1 MSRGRTRWRSS
12 NVSVRNSRGQLSH
25 SEDAIY
31 KLPRVL
37 ASPALKDTR
46 SRRFSAS
53 FRNWPTKHSMRQNAR
68 GAIALNSPARRLSE
82 DESSQLAQVQ
92 VVIFQ
97 EVCVMQVIEKPG
109 AKALRRGIRTS
120 KEVALRLI
128 GYEDSLH
135 TYGVTFLD
143 PDIDFWGIEFDSA
156 TDAYTSDAS
165 MSLQCNICG
174 RCEGIDLDG
183 LESDIY
189 AIHNGLI
196 RDCKHCHRST
206 LWKRRPAEAP
216 ESVGAPQ
223 FVAGSAE
230 SAPPVKRAPLP
241 AGSKN
246 RRQHMR
252 IKVNFTGG
260 VRNYGSEEDIVV
272 SDNISRGG
280 PCFKSSRCYDKTV
293 AIEVAAPYPSGS
305 TDIPVSARIAHV
317 PELPDG
323 TMFPHGAQHLHPAK
337 DGRSSTV

>member
-25 SEDAIY
+25 SEHAPY

-37 ASPALKDTR
+37 ACRPLKDSR

-120 KEVALRLI
+120 KEVAIRLIGCDERGREFVEQPKTVVLSRYGASILSTHKLGVEQQLVVIQEHNNREAEIRALGEI

-143 PDIDFWGIEFDSA
+143 PDIDFCGIEFDSA

-189 AIHNGLI
+189 AIHTGLI

-206 LWKRRPAEAP
+206 LWNRRPAEAP

-252 IKVNFTGG
+252 IKLNFTGG
-260 VRNYGSEEDIVV
+260 VHNSCSQASTVV
-272 SDNISRGG
+272 SD
-280 PCFKSSRCYDKTV
+280 TV
-293 AIEVAAPYPSGS
+293 P
-305 TDIPVSARIAHV
+305 
-317 PELPDG
+317 L
-323 TMFPHGAQHLHPAK
+323 
-337 DGRSSTV
+337 

>member
-1 MSRGRTRWRSS
+1 
-12 NVSVRNSRGQLSH
+12 
-25 SEDAIY
+25 
-31 KLPRVL
+31 
-37 ASPALKDTR
+37 
-46 SRRFSAS
+46 
-53 FRNWPTKHSMRQNAR
+53 
-68 GAIALNSPARRLSE
+68 
-82 DESSQLAQVQ
+82 
-92 VVIFQ
+92 
-97 EVCVMQVIEKPG
+97 MQVIEKPG
-109 AKALRRGIRTS
+109 VEALRCGISTLEAVGMRCAVWDARGRAFVEEAKAVVLSHYGASILSTHKLGVEQELVVIQEHNNREAEIRVVG
-120 KEVALRLI
+120 EI

-280 PCFKSSRCYDKTV
+280 LCFKSSRCYDKTV
-293 AIEVAAPYPSGS
+293 AIEVAAPDNPGS

>member
-1 MSRGRTRWRSS
+1 
-12 NVSVRNSRGQLSH
+12 
-25 SEDAIY
+25 
-31 KLPRVL
+31 
-37 ASPALKDTR
+37 
-46 SRRFSAS
+46 
-53 FRNWPTKHSMRQNAR
+53 
-68 GAIALNSPARRLSE
+68 
-82 DESSQLAQVQ
+82 
-92 VVIFQ
+92 
-97 EVCVMQVIEKPG
+97 MQVIERPG

-120 KEVALRLI
+120 KEVAIRLIGCDARGREFVEQTKTVVLSHYGASILSTHKLGVEQELVVIQEHNNREAEIRVVGEI

-246 RRQHMR
+246 RRQPMR
-252 IKVNFTGG
+252 IKGNFTGG
-260 VRNYGSEEDIVV
+260 VRNYGSEDDIVV
-272 SDNISRGG
+272 SDNVARRGL
-280 PCFKSSRCYDKTV
+280 PFKSSRCYDKTV
-293 AIEVAAPYPSGS
+293 AIEVPPPHTPAS
-305 TDIPVSARIAHV
+305 TDIPLSS
-317 PELPDG
+317 PLLP
-323 TMFPHGAQHLHPAK
+323 PHTPP
-337 DGRSSTV
+337 